1 MVNYVSSDFAHYLL
15 YNYTMEIQD
24 VIQYVTDGESQPI
37 THVQAKIADLAE
49 VSPKTVAA
57 WMSADRIPIRAQA
70 LMHWKTNY
78 RLKMPEYD

>member
-1 MVNYVSSDFAHYLL
+1 MCETMCQVTSNIISIKLD
-15 YNYTMEIQD
+15 MEIQD

-57 WMSADRIPIRAQA
+57 WMRADSIPLQKQA
-70 LMHWKTNY
+70 LIHWKTQY
-78 RLKMPEYD
+78 ELRMPE